1 MPIYKTKLKSRQETA
16 AGAMAFHFEKPE
28 GFAYKAGQFAD
39 YTLINPPE
47 TDAEGNTRGFS
58 LASAPYE
65 DDLMLATRMRDTA
78 FKRVLKNMELGT
90 ELTLDAPYGSFTLH
104 NNTQIPAVFLT
115 GGIGVTPVRSIVLQ
129 AVHDNVPHRIV
140 VFDSNRR
147 PEDAA
152 FLDELMEPQKKNP
165 NYTFVGTMTQMEKSG
180 REWHGETGYITKAML
195 LKYVGDLT
203 LPIYYIDGPPA
214 MVTAMCETLG
224 EAGVDDDD
232 IRTEEF
238 SGYSEAEQMWD
249 MNIKIK
255 RVYEQP
261 DKDDGRR
268 ILVDRIWP
276 RGISKDEARLSDW
289 RKDLAPSNELRKW
302 FAHDSELWE
311 EFKERYRAEL
321 EEAGKMGD
329 LRDIAERAGEENV
342 TLLFGA
348 KDTKHNNARALEAFV
363 GEV

>member
-1 MPIYKTKLKSRQETA
+1 
-16 AGAMAFHFEKPE
+16 
-28 GFAYKAGQFAD
+28 
-39 YTLINPPE
+39 
-47 TDAEGNTRGFS
+47 
-58 LASAPYE
+58 
-65 DDLMLATRMRDTA
+65 
-78 FKRVLKNMELGT
+78 
-90 ELTLDAPYGSFTLH
+90 
-104 NNTQIPAVFLT
+104 
-115 GGIGVTPVRSIVLQ
+115 VTPVRSIVLQ
-129 AVHDNVPHRIV
+129 AVHDDVPHRIL

-165 NYTFVGTMTQMEKSG
+165 NYTFVGTMTEMEKSY

-214 MVTAMCETLG
+214 MVTAMRETLG
-224 EAGVDDDD
+224 EAGVDDDNV
-232 IRTEEF
+232 RTEEF
-238 SGYSEAEQMWD
+238 SGYSEAEQERD

-276 RGISKDEARLSDW
+276 RGVSKDEARLSDW
-289 RKDLAPSNELRKW
+289 RKDLTPSNELREW
-302 FAHDSELWE
+302 FGHDPERWE
-311 EFKERYRAEL
+311 EFKERYRTEL
-321 EEAGKMGD
+321 EEADKMGD
-329 LRDIAERAGEENV
+329 LRDIAERTRGENV

-348 KDTKHNNARALEAFV
+348 KDTTHNNARALEAFV
-363 GEV
+363 WEV